1 MPVFSDGELRDV
13 GTRLLRACGAPE
25 AEAALVASE
34 LVDASLMGLDSHG
47 VARYPGYVD
56 MALDGTVKPG
66 APVTVVRE
74 TQGTAVVDCGGNFG
88 MVGGRK
94 MVELVAAKARGP
106 GIACV
111 VSVHCNHVGRL
122 GGYPQRL
129 AEQGLF
135 GFATVNSARPGH
147 WVTPWGG
154 REGRLATNPLAWAA
168 PAEGHP
174 VVMDMSTSMISEG
187 KIRILMHE
195 GKPVPE
201 GSLLDAAGAPTT
213 EPMGFYGPPRGTI
226 LPFGS
231 PRLGYKGFG
240 LSLLV
245 EILGSTLAG
254 VPLDEPGQTA
264 AYVNGL
270 FLLAIDPDAFGGRE
284 RFRGLLAELF
294 AYVSSSPP
302 APGTDG
308 VVLPGALDFSTAE
321 KRRRDGIP
329 VAEETWRLI
338 VEAGRKA
345 GVSL

>member
-1 MPVFSDGELRDV
+1 
-13 GTRLLRACGAPE
+13 
-25 AEAALVASE
+25 
-34 LVDASLMGLDSHG
+34 
-47 VARYPGYVD
+47 
-56 MALDGTVKPG
+56 
-66 APVTVVRE
+66 
-74 TQGTAVVDCGGNFG
+74 
-88 MVGGRK
+88 
-94 MVELVAAKARGP
+94 
-106 GIACV
+106 
-111 VSVHCNHVGRL
+111 
-122 GGYPQRL
+122 
-129 AEQGLF
+129 
-135 GFATVNSARPGH
+135 
-147 WVTPWGG
+147 
-154 REGRLATNPLAWAA
+154 
-168 PAEGHP
+168 
-174 VVMDMSTSMISEG
+174 MDMSTSMISEG

-308 VVLPGALDFSTAE
+308 VVLPGALDFRTAE